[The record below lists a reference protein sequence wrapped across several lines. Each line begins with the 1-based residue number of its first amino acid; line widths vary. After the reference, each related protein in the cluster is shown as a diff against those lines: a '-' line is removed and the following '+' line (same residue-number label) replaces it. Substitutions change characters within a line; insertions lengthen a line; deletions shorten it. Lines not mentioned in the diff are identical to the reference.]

1 MSLVVPRSGGGFPID
16 ILRGRDDLE
25 ILVLQLFVDFL
36 PAWQIEAA
44 ASPRGPGDHQHLFAA
59 EVGKMDHAPFAIRSG
74 KVRRHAGIVKASPNH
89 GYLAEAPDAGIGD
102 NGLAKFSREAA
113 EIEPLSSF
121 EVLGDWNT
129 HIRAAGAFRFQLELV
144 DARKI
149 GSAHPQILG
158 VGTDF
163 VQFGGM
169 IVVQDRG
176 RGGSGRRGESGRSA
190 GGSEQKI
197 PAFHVVFI
205 LARYNKAI
213 LMATMQRILLRDL
226 AARLGCELRGD
237 PDIQITGV
245 AGMEQAG
252 PTEITF
258 LANPK
263 YAPKLRHTQAAAV
276 LVSEALEE
284 TKPASLVSR
293 NPYHDFARA
302 LALFYQPPRPAPG
315 IHPQASVAKT
325 ARIGEGASI
334 GAFAVVGEHV
344 SIGRNAILH
353 PHAVIYE
360 GAQIGDDFCAHS
372 HSVVR
377 EHCRVGNRVILQN
390 GVVVGGDGFGFAKT
404 SEGTHFKIVQSGV
417 TVIEDD
423 VEIQSL
429 TSIDRA
435 TVGET
440 RVRRGAKIDSL
451 VQVGH
456 ACVVGEDNIICAQTG
471 LAGSSILGKNVLLAG
486 QVGISGHLTIHDNA
500 IVYAQSGIGGDVE
513 EGARVSG
520 SPAFEAREWLRAIT
534 AFPKLPDL
542 LKTVRQLEKRLEKL
556 EGSQA
561 ASQ

>member
-1 MSLVVPRSGGGFPID
+1 
-16 ILRGRDDLE
+16 
-25 ILVLQLFVDFL
+25 
-36 PAWQIEAA
+36 
-44 ASPRGPGDHQHLFAA
+44 
-59 EVGKMDHAPFAIRSG
+59 
-74 KVRRHAGIVKASPNH
+74 
-89 GYLAEAPDAGIGD
+89 
-102 NGLAKFSREAA
+102 
-113 EIEPLSSF
+113 
-121 EVLGDWNT
+121 
-129 HIRAAGAFRFQLELV
+129 
-144 DARKI
+144 
-149 GSAHPQILG
+149 
-158 VGTDF
+158 
-163 VQFGGM
+163 
-169 IVVQDRG
+169 
-176 RGGSGRRGESGRSA
+176 
-190 GGSEQKI
+190 
-197 PAFHVVFI
+197 
-205 LARYNKAI
+205 
-213 LMATMQRILLRDL
+213 MATMQRILLRDL

-237 PDIQITGV
+237 ADVEITGV

-315 IHPQASVAKT
+315 IHPQASIAKT

-344 SIGRNAILH
+344 SIGRDAILH